1 MKRLFTPSLVIFAL
15 PHNSIQGNVNTKYN
29 DSGNLNGFSTAVY
42 PAVSVNLKNNFLG
55 LNF

>member
-1 MKRLFTPSLVIFAL
+1 MKRLFTPSLVIFCIASQL
-15 PHNSIQGNVNTKYN
+15 NTGYVNTKYN

-42 PAVSVNLKNNFLG
+42 PAVSVNLKNNFG